1 MYLNHEMYSR
11 ELIGPSRKSMRE
23 LLYSSPFLLFTHPS
37 CFTKYSQYILL
48 TEICSCLY
56 KVYNENLFQ
65 LYKYKK
71 YNKNTF
77 SLYKVYNEDVF
88 WLLFFFFCTS
98 SYTMKI
104 YLLLNFYK
112 INCNCI
118 YKLLYLQLI
127 I

>member
-1 MYLNHEMYSR
+1 MYLNHEMYSPK
-11 ELIGPSRKSMRE
+11 LIGPSRKSMRE

-88 WLLFFFFCTS
+88 SLLFFFLHF
-98 SYTMKI
+98 
-104 YLLLNFYK
+104 LLHNENIFVVKFLQNK
-112 INCNCI
+112 
-118 YKLLYLQLI
+118 LQLYI
-127 I
+127 